1 MEWWQRD
8 RPGVLDQTVQLLT
21 QTQGAHSTPTR
32 IPTKEI
38 TAPADGYQLRYLMCW
53 DELEVSGVRW
63 LMNLG
68 WCHPAT
74 GDRGADC
81 LSNQGAPGRCWEAQF
96 TSPPHTSTYRIC
108 QYGKS
113 TFNSHLN
120 KSQKTMI
127 KEKKLTIWIPLK
139 KKQYSLMY
147 AFYFYFF
154 FIYIKCT
161 ILALH
166 VLFCMV
172 NSTWGRVDDILSDGK
187 RRL

>member
-113 TFNSHLN
+113 TFNSHFN
-120 KSQKTMI
+120 KSQKTMKFKF

-139 KKQYSLMY
+139 KKQYSIIYTLDKNKNWEVVQLNVRI
-147 AFYFYFF
+147 FF
-154 FIYIKCT
+154 FFFHLYKIGSTCV
-161 ILALH
+161 ILY
-166 VLFCMV
+166 
-172 NSTWGRVDDILSDGK
+172 GK
-187 RRL
+187 